1 VIAVGWAT
9 PLLGITLLGFVVR
22 DVALGWLDRPRAV
35 RALRPPSL
43 KFSIAPYMPAW

>member
-9 PLLGITLLGFVVR
+9 PLLGITLLGFVVL

-35 RALRPPSL
+35 RALRHPSS
-43 KFSIAPYMPAW
+43 KFSTAPYIPPW